1 LDAALRCGVSGND
14 LWPFR
19 GKTVQLTLAALFPVL
34 ETPMT
39 IRPLALAVSFS
50 LATVLAACSPSSQ
63 PAAGDSTA
71 QAPQADKAAQLN
83 QLYADYWEGVLKLN
97 PLQATFQGDN
107 RYNDQLPDFGS
118 AEFRKQSH
126 DFTQEW
132 LGKAEKIG
140 DAGLAGQDL
149 LSYRIFV
156 EEQKQSLEGEKFP
169 TWMMPV
175 NQMGSTVSY
184 AVMLG
189 SGQVAQPF
197 KTVKDYDN
205 WLARA
210 ARIPVLLETENAN
223 MRGGMKAG
231 VVQPRV
237 LMEKVVPQFDELITA
252 KAEDSQFWGPIK
264 LLPADFSQADKDRL
278 TEAFRAVINDKL
290 MPAIKQQR
298 DFIANEYLPAT
309 RDTVGLDSL
318 PDGKAWYAFN
328 AKQSTTTAQTPE
340 QIHEIGLQEVA
351 RIHAEIQTVM
361 TEVGFKG
368 SLQEFFTFMQKD
380 KQFEFKSEPELL
392 EHYRGLE
399 AKINANVPK
408 LFSLTPKAGFEIRP
422 IEAFRAKSA
431 AGGEYMQP
439 SEDGSRPGIFY
450 VNTYDLPTRKTWD
463 AEDLFLHE
471 AIPGHHFQLA
481 LQQELKGVP
490 AFRRFGGE
498 TAFIEGW
505 GLYAES
511 LGKDLGVYT
520 DPYSYFGRL
529 QGELWRAV
537 RLVVDTGLHSKGWT
551 RQQVLDYMFA
561 NSSVSEPDAVAEAER
576 YIAWPGQALAY
587 KTGELKIQELRKRAQ
602 DKLGAKFD
610 IREFHAEVL
619 KDGSV
624 PLDVLDEKLNAWIAE
639 KSK

>member
-1 LDAALRCGVSGND
+1 MNL
-14 LWPFR
+14 
-19 GKTVQLTLAALFPVL
+19 
-34 ETPMT
+34 
-39 IRPLALAVSFS
+39 RPLALAVSLSVAAS
-50 LATVLAACSPSSQ
+50 LTACSPSAPEGKAEGASSS
-63 PAAGDSTA
+63 AA
-71 QAPQADKAAQLN
+71 QADKAQQLTAT
-83 QLYADYWEGVLKLN
+83 YADFWEETLKLN
-97 PLQATFQGDN
+97 PVQATFQGDN

-118 AEFRKQSH
+118 AEYRAQIH
-126 DFTQEW
+126 DFNQRW
-132 LGKAEKIG
+132 LDKVQKFG
-140 DAGLAGQDL
+140 DAGLTGQDL
-149 LSYRIFV
+149 LSYEIFV
-156 EEQKQSLEGEKFP
+156 RERKDELESEKFP
-169 TWMMPV
+169 SWMLPV
-175 NQMGSTVSY
+175 NQMGSIVSY

-189 SGQVAQPF
+189 SGQGAQPF

-210 ARIPVLLETENAN
+210 ARIPVLMDTDIGN
-223 MRGGMKAG
+223 MREGIKAG

-237 LMEKVVPQFDELITA
+237 LMEKVLPQFDALITA
-252 KAEDSQFWGPIK
+252 KPEDSEFWGPIK
-264 LLPADFSQADKDRL
+264 AMPADFPAADKERL
-278 TEAFRAVINDKL
+278 TAAYRSLIADQL
-290 MPAIKQQR
+290 MPALKKQR
-298 DFIANEYLPAT
+298 DFIANDYLPAT
-309 RDTVGLDSL
+309 RDNVGLDAL
-318 PDGKAWYAFN
+318 PNGKAWYAFS
-328 AKQSTTTAQTPE
+328 AHQSTTTDQTPE
-340 QIHEIGLQEVA
+340 QIHQIGLAEVA
-351 RIHAEIQTVM
+351 RIHGEMQKVM
-361 TEVGFKG
+361 AEVGFKG
-368 SLQEFFTFMQKD
+368 SLQDFFKFMQTD
-380 KQFEFKSEPELL
+380 KRFEFKSEDALL
-392 EHYRGLE
+392 AHYRALE

-408 LFSLTPKAGFEIRP
+408 LFSLTPRAGFEIRP

-431 AGGEYMQP
+431 AGGEYMSP

-481 LQQELKGVP
+481 LQQELAGVP

-505 GLYAES
+505 GLYAEG

-537 RLVVDTGLHSKGWT
+537 RLVVDTGLHSKNWT

-587 KTGELKIQELRKRAQ
+587 KTGELKIKELRARAEQ
-602 DKLGAKFD
+602 QLGDKFD

-624 PLDVLDEKLNAWIAE
+624 PLSVLESKIDTWIA
-639 KSK
+639 SKKG